1 MDPAAQTQYGPGA
14 HDSHTGPAVIVYRPS
29 AVCLSLIVGA
39 LLAACAEQDGATDS
53 TSPEAAT
60 ASASLTAPA
69 AAGVANSTAGPA
81 LPGVGPASPLP
92 AQTVQLP
99 EPRQFWRAPRAWWDT
114 QGFEQAQAGARNGAI
129 ALGVLGTDVLL
140 SLPESTP
147 LSVVGATNLA
157 PDMGV
162 TAALQTGLDQAQGGM
177 VVGRVWLVVPSD
189 VAPDQLQAWL
199 QGFGLEVV
207 AGSADLPTHEWV
219 VQGGVDAW
227 RSALN
232 SGWVRAADVV
242 RELQTLNAVSANWM
256 GADALYPEG
265 QTGLGLTGEGVVIGI
280 VDGGTVDDRHRSLAG
295 RVFNLP
301 SVIIEG
307 RCGPNDTHATHVSGT
322 MMSSGAGD
330 LAGRGIAWG
339 SELLVSIGFCGR
351 NVQDTL
357 FIAQMADLSN
367 HSYGGQA
374 GWTWTGRWTW
384 AGGDDF
390 GRYTVDSQAVDEAIY
405 GQDHIW
411 IIAAGNE
418 GGQGPDNAPEDRPI
432 DCGNGTDCLIGA
444 SNAKNALIVGGIASF
459 DPAAGR
465 ESLRLMGMS
474 SRGPTDDGRVKPD
487 VVARGQEVY
496 SSQAGSLESYTA
508 LSGTS
513 MASPGASGTAA
524 LLVEQYAAARNGA
537 TMPSALLRA
546 LLVQTALS
554 PEPDGRPTPAYGHG
568 LIQVRE
574 AAELLAAEL
583 ADDTQHVYRGL
594 DRVRPN
600 PFEFSVQGVP
610 GEPIVVTL
618 AWVDPP
624 AAAVPTWENS
634 SVPAVAN
641 NLNMRVRDPS
651 RGIWHPWS
659 FDADDRTAP
668 ATRTSANNADTIE
681 RVVIPAESVV
691 DGVYEV
697 VIERTGTLYNGVS
710 QEFFVVSSHPIIEQ
724 TPATRETMESGR
736 HLVFFEEAGG
746 LEEQLLPL
754 HIPAGSSAEWTIEGE
769 VPEWVTF
776 TATSGTA
783 ETEVPGVGID
793 ATTLPAGQIVSGSWE
808 ITHDGGTYWQS
819 AIVVRDNC
827 PGVENP
833 DRADLDQDGVG
844 DVCDI
849 CPRDADPAQLDT
861 DGDGAGDACDV
872 CAEVVDPDQLDTDGD
887 GFGDSCDVCP
897 EVADGAQTDTDGDGE
912 GDACVDRDGDGWPDG
927 PSVPLQ
933 VSGWTGRFELLVPE
947 REQLGEPDMQW
958 TVDVIDSDDGD
969 GPAFANPKGE
979 VDGVVIAVDG
989 WIRMPVGGSLR
1000 LYLTSDDGS
1009 KLWLDG
1015 RAMIDHDGMHAF
1027 TSIDTSRDLATGVYP
1042 FEIRMFERT
1051 GGSGLRLEWQNPVTR
1066 AREVVPA
1073 WALTPVDNCPDDPN
1087 VDQLDSDADGIGDVC
1102 DETPFG
1108 EVEEDVGVDAGGE
1121 PDTGVSADTG
1131 ADVALDTTTTPDVAV
1146 TDTAV
1151 VADTGET
1158 TQGGG
1163 DGGGCSTTSTPS
1175 AAGWL
1180 AALPMLALVGRRRR
1194 SARAV

>member
-1 MDPAAQTQYGPGA
+1 MFPAPDP
-14 HDSHTGPAVIVYRPS
+14 HTGPAVIVYRPS
-29 AVCLSLIVGA
+29 AVHLLLMVGA
-39 LLAACAEQDGATDS
+39 LVAACAEQDVAVDS
-53 TSPEAAT
+53 SSADLTTVSAPLVERQPDRVADGTPGSPLV
-60 ASASLTAPA
+60 SP
-69 AAGVANSTAGPA
+69 
-81 LPGVGPASPLP
+81 GPASPLP
-92 AQTVQLP
+92 AQVEPLA
-99 EPRQFWRAPRAWWDT
+99 EPRQFWRVPRMWWDT
-114 QGFEQAQAGARNGAI
+114 EGYERPGAGLAEGAVS
-129 ALGVLGTDVLL
+129 LGVLGTDVML

-147 LSVVGATNLA
+147 LSVPGATNLA

-162 TAALQTGLDQAQGGM
+162 TAALQQRLEQAQGQR
-177 VVGRVWLVVPSD
+177 VTGRMWLVVPSD
-189 VAPDQLQAWL
+189 IEGAQLQGWL
-199 QGFGLEVV
+199 EGFGLAVV
-207 AGSADLPTHEWV
+207 SGSADLPTHEWV
-219 VQGGVDAW
+219 VQGDVDAW
-227 RSALN
+227 RVALS

-242 RELQTLNAVSANWM
+242 RELQNLNAVSASWM

-280 VDGGTVDDRHRSLAG
+280 IDGGTVDDRHRSLAG

-301 SVIIEG
+301 SVVIEG
-307 RCGPNDTHATHVSGT
+307 RCGPNDTHATHVGGT

-339 SELLVSIGFCGR
+339 SELLVSISFCGR

-357 FIAQMADLSN
+357 FIAQMSDLSN

-384 AGGDDF
+384 AGGEDF

-432 DCGNGTDCLIGA
+432 DCGNGIDCLIGA
-444 SNAKNALIVGGIASF
+444 SNAKNALIVGGIAGF
-459 DPAAGR
+459 DPVAGR

-496 SSQAGSLESYTA
+496 SSQAGSLEGYTA

-513 MASPGASGTAA
+513 MASPGASGAAA
-524 LLVEQYAAARNGA
+524 LLVEQYAAARNGV

-568 LIQVRE
+568 LIQVRD

-624 AAAVPTWENS
+624 SVAVPSWENS
-634 SVPAVAN
+634 AVPAVAN
-641 NLNMRVRDPS
+641 NLNVRVRDPA

-659 FDADDRTAP
+659 FDADDRTAA
-668 ATRTSANNADTIE
+668 ATRTSANNVDTVE

-691 DGVYEV
+691 DGLYEV
-697 VIERTGTLYNGVS
+697 VIERTGTLYDGVS
-710 QEFFVVSSHPIIEQ
+710 QEFFVVSSHPIIAQ
-724 TPATRETMESGR
+724 VPASRETIESGR
-736 HLVFFEEAGG
+736 HVVFFEEGGG
-746 LEEQLLPL
+746 LVQQPLPL
-754 HIPAGSSAEWTIEGE
+754 YVPAGSAATWAVEGE
-769 VPEWVTF
+769 VPAWVTL
-776 TATSGTA
+776 TASSGTA
-783 ETEVPGVGID
+783 ETEAPGVGVD
-793 ATTLPAGQIVSGSWE
+793 ATALPEGSIVSGSWQ

-819 AIVVRDNC
+819 AVVVRDNC
-827 PGVENP
+827 PDVANP

-844 DVCDI
+844 DACDI

-872 CAEVVDPDQLDTDGD
+872 CAAVGDPEQLDTDGD

-933 VSGWTGRFELLVPE
+933 VSGWTGRFELIVPE
-947 REQLGEPDMQW
+947 REALGEPDMRW
-958 TVDVIDSDDGD
+958 TVDVIDSDDGE
-969 GPAFANPKGE
+969 GPAFANPNGA
-979 VDGVVIAVDG
+979 VDGVVVAVDG
-989 WIRMPVGGSLR
+989 WIRMPVSGNLR

-1027 TSIDTSRDLATGVYP
+1027 TSIDATRAVEPGVYP
-1042 FEIRMFERT
+1042 LEIRMFERT

-1073 WALTPVDNCPDDPN
+1073 WALSPVDNCPDAPN
-1087 VDQLDSDADGIGDVC
+1087 GDQLDSDADGVGDAC
-1102 DETPFG
+1102 DETPTG
-1108 EVEEDVGVDAGGE
+1108 ATTEDVGVDVASE
-1121 PDTGVSADTG
+1121 PDAGVVTDTG
-1131 ADVALDTTTTPDVAV
+1131 AGTAPDASSGVDAAAPDTTLAPDVS
-1146 TDTAV
+1146 
-1151 VADTGET
+1151 ET

-1163 DGGGCSTTSTPS
+1163 DGAGCSTTSSSS
-1175 AAGWL
+1175 AAFWL
-1180 AALPMLALVGRRRR
+1180 TALPLLAVLARRRR
-1194 SARAV
+1194 PARAC

>member
-1 MDPAAQTQYGPGA
+1 MVRAS
-14 HDSHTGPAVIVYRPS
+14 DSHTGPSVNVYRPS
-29 AVCLSLIVGA
+29 AVCLLLMAGA
-39 LLAACAEQDGATDS
+39 LLAACAEQDVAEDSWSAPVS
-53 TSPEAAT
+53 TSSAPLRNSEIGRVADGAPE
-60 ASASLTAPA
+60 SGL
-69 AAGVANSTAGPA
+69 AGP
-81 LPGVGPASPLP
+81 GPASPTPVPL
-92 AQTVQLP
+92 VQRV
-99 EPRQFWRAPRAWWDT
+99 EPRQFWRVPRMWWDT
-114 QGFEQAQAGARNGAI
+114 EGYALPLVGTTDGAV
-129 ALGVLGTDVLL
+129 ALGVLGADVLL
-140 SLPESTP
+140 SLPDSTP
-147 LSVVGATNLA
+147 LSVPGATNLA

-162 TAALQTGLDQAQGGM
+162 TAALQQALEQAQGLP
-177 VVGRVWLVVPSD
+177 VTGRVWLVVPSD
-189 VAPDQLQAWL
+189 VAAEGLQAWL
-199 QGFGLEVV
+199 EATGLVIV
-207 AGSADLPTHEWV
+207 SGSPDSPTQEWV
-219 VQGGVDAW
+219 VQGGVQDW
-227 RSALN
+227 QLVLG

-242 RELQTLNAVSANWM
+242 RELQNLNAVSASWM
-256 GADALYPEG
+256 GADALYPDG
-265 QTGLGLTGEGVVIGI
+265 QTGLGLTGDGVVIGI
-280 VDGGTVDDRHRSLAG
+280 VDGGTVDDRHRSLVG

-301 SVIIEG
+301 SVIVEG
-307 RCGPNDTHATHVSGT
+307 RCGPNDTHATHVGGT

-339 SELLVSIGFCGR
+339 SELLVSISFCGR

-384 AGGDDF
+384 AGGEDF

-418 GGQGPDNAPEDRPI
+418 TGQGPDNAPEDRPI
-432 DCGNGTDCLIGA
+432 DCGNGIDCLIGA
-444 SNAKNALIVGGIASF
+444 SNAKNALIVGGIAGF
-459 DPAAGR
+459 DPVAGR
-465 ESLRLMGMS
+465 ESLRVMGMS

-496 SSQAGSLESYTA
+496 STQAGSLEGYTA

-513 MASPGASGTAA
+513 MASPGASGAAA
-524 LLVEQYAAARNGA
+524 LLVEQYAAARSGA

-546 LLVQTALS
+546 LLVQTAVS
-554 PEPDGRPTPAYGHG
+554 PEPDGRPTPAFGHG
-568 LIQVRE
+568 LIQVRD

-610 GEPIVVTL
+610 GEAIVVTL

-624 AAAVPTWENS
+624 SVAIPSWENS
-634 SVPAVAN
+634 TLPAVAN

-659 FDADDRTAP
+659 FDADDRTAS
-668 ATRTSANNADTIE
+668 ATRTSANNLDTIE
-681 RVVIPAESVV
+681 RVVIPGESVV
-691 DGVYEV
+691 DGIYEV

-710 QEFFVVSSHPIIEQ
+710 QEFFVVSSHPIVEQ
-724 TPATRETMESGR
+724 VPASRETMESGR

-746 LEEQLLPL
+746 LGEQSLPL
-754 HIPAGSSAEWTIEGE
+754 HIPSGSLAEWSIDGE
-769 VPEWVTF
+769 VPDWVTL

-783 ETEVPGVGID
+783 ETGIPGVGID
-793 ATTLPAGQIVSGSWE
+793 VTALPAGPIVSGSWK
-808 ITHDGGTYWQS
+808 ITHDAGTYWQS
-819 AIVVRDNC
+819 AVVVRDNC
-827 PGVENP
+827 PGIENP

-844 DVCDI
+844 DACDI
-849 CPRDADPAQLDT
+849 CPRAADPAQLDT
-861 DGDGAGDACDV
+861 DGDGVGDACDV
-872 CAEVVDPDQLDTDGD
+872 CADVADPEQLDTDGD

-933 VSGWTGRFELLVPE
+933 VSGWTGRFELIVPD
-947 REQLGEPDMQW
+947 REQLGEPDMRW
-958 TVDVIDSDDGD
+958 TVDVIDSDDGE
-969 GPAFANPKGE
+969 GPAFANPRGA
-979 VDGVVIAVDG
+979 VDGVVVAVDG
-989 WIRMPVGGSLR
+989 WIRMPVSGSLR

-1015 RAMIDHDGMHAF
+1015 RSMIDHDGMHAF
-1027 TSIDTSRDLATGVYP
+1027 TSIDASRTMGSGVYP

-1073 WALTPVDNCPDDPN
+1073 WALSPVDNCPDDAN
-1087 VDQLDSDADGIGDVC
+1087 TDQLDSDADGVGDAC
-1102 DETPFG
+1102 DETPLG
-1108 EVEEDVGVDAGGE
+1108 ETNDDVGVDAGAE
-1121 PDTGVSADTG
+1121 PDAGLPT
-1131 ADVALDTTTTPDVAV
+1131 
-1146 TDTAV
+1146 
-1151 VADTGET
+1151 DTGESASPDASLTVDVAAPDTTLAPDASPT
-1158 TQGGG
+1158 TQGGV
-1163 DGGGCSTTSTPS
+1163 DGGGCTTTSSPS
-1175 AAGWL
+1175 AAFWL
-1180 AALPMLALVGRRRR
+1180 TVLPVLAVLARRRR
-1194 SARAV
+1194 PTRAS